1 MYIYLLYRARAHFS
15 SLRRRKNEDFLHF
28 SPGQNIPKQ
37 KREKE
42 ETANAG
48 SLARSLKRAERERER
63 ERERE
68 FSLFSRST
76 RLRAKKKKK
85 MSNTNEEE
93 EEADKKRKRLERAKA
108 LLSEKKKKREEEEEE
123 KKASGDVN
131 AATTIQTTTRGIG
144 ANPSFFASSSLSTKK
159 MKTSSVARGFAP
171 SNGGGG
177 YESED
182 DGKAAK
188 KENEA
193 ADDELDPLDA
203 FMRTEINPEI
213 AEKERMERE
222 RVEREREERANMDE
236 AKRRKMLNAL
246 VNDSDDENNDGN
258 NSNRPNE
265 IIYIPTNKV
274 KLFLGAS
281 GENVKR
287 MQKSSNCRA
296 QIRKKAKA
304 MYEGFSGQKVVLI
317 DGDESDENEKD
328 DAKTCVELYG
338 DDEAV
343 RTFKLLLEDLFARAK
358 TMKSESRKQDRDRQ
372 KEKRMRE
379 KRLFHLRH
387 AADYERLGVPLGAP
401 RKEIEKA
408 YRKLMLTLHPDKHRS
423 KPEEERERLLRR
435 YDDMRASYDKLL
447 AVDEENIQETKILGK
462 RSHEEELESLIP
474 EEEKRMDE
482 LKRKVEEA
490 KAKVLSSLAAEK

>member
-1 MYIYLLYRARAHFS
+1 
-15 SLRRRKNEDFLHF
+15 
-28 SPGQNIPKQ
+28 
-37 KREKE
+37 
-42 ETANAG
+42 
-48 SLARSLKRAERERER
+48 
-63 ERERE
+63 
-68 FSLFSRST
+68 
-76 RLRAKKKKK
+76 
-85 MSNTNEEE
+85 MSNIKEE

-108 LLSEKKKKREEEEEE
+108 LLSEKKKKEEEE
-123 KKASGDVN
+123 KASGDVN
-131 AATTIQTTTRGIG
+131 TATTTTTTTRGIG
-144 ANPSFFASSSLSTKK
+144 ANPSFFASSSLSTK
-159 MKTSSVARGFAP
+159 MKTSSSVRATAP
-171 SNGGGG
+171 SNSGGGG
-177 YESED
+177 RESED
-182 DGKAAK
+182 NGKAAK
-188 KENEA
+188 NENES

-222 RVEREREERANMDE
+222 RVEREREARANMDE

-246 VNDSDDENNDGN
+246 VNDSDDDDDENNDGN

-265 IIYIPTNKV
+265 VIYIPTNKV

-435 YDDMRASYDKLL
+435 YDDMRTSYDKLL

-490 KAKVLSSLAAEK
+490 KAKVLSSLEK

>member
-1 MYIYLLYRARAHFS
+1 
-15 SLRRRKNEDFLHF
+15 
-28 SPGQNIPKQ
+28 
-37 KREKE
+37 
-42 ETANAG
+42 
-48 SLARSLKRAERERER
+48 
-63 ERERE
+63 
-68 FSLFSRST
+68 
-76 RLRAKKKKK
+76 
-85 MSNTNEEE
+85 MSNIKEE

-108 LLSEKKKKREEEEEE
+108 LLSEKKKKKEEEEE
-123 KKASGDVN
+123 KASGDVN
-131 AATTIQTTTRGIG
+131 TATTTTTRGIG
-144 ANPSFFASSSLSTKK
+144 ANPSFFASSSLSTK
-159 MKTSSVARGFAP
+159 MKTSSSVRATAP
-171 SNGGGG
+171 SNSGGGR
-177 YESED
+177 ESED
-182 DGKAAK
+182 NGKAAK
-188 KENEA
+188 KDENVEA

-222 RVEREREERANMDE
+222 RVEREREARANMDE

-246 VNDSDDENNDGN
+246 VNDSDDDDDENNDGN

-265 IIYIPTNKV
+265 VIYIPTNKV

-435 YDDMRASYDKLL
+435 YDDMRTSYDKLL

-490 KAKVLSSLAAEK
+490 KAKVLSSLAEK